1 MDRELASLDEQ
12 EKDELAALDKELSAR
27 REAISEEIARKKA
40 ELERAQ
46 SPDMTGSNWHSLT
59 ASGGDP
65 RRLEEIHSRLAYIGG
80 EIKYINETKALIIEY
95 LKDKREM
102 LDKVPDWTAES
113 LRLQQIIH
121 GEQEEL
127 EKASGGREPEYLQ
140 DRCRAEGAEGG
151 QPESV
156 GEPGGISPLYPVG
169 LVYL

>member
-1 MDRELASLDEQ
+1 MNAAEAALSSIRQEIATLQGKMDRELASLDEQ

-27 REAISEEIARKKA
+27 REAISEEIARKKV
-40 ELERAQ
+40 ELEERKSGYDREQ
-46 SPDMTGSNWHSLT
+46 LDSLT

-113 LRLQQIIH
+113 YVCSRSST
-121 GEQEEL
+121 GN
-127 EKASGGREPEYLQ
+127 R
-140 DRCRAEGAEGG
+140 RN
-151 QPESV
+151 
-156 GEPGGISPLYPVG
+156 
-169 LVYL
+169 

>member
-27 REAISEEIARKKA
+27 REAISEEIARKKV
-40 ELERAQ
+40 ELEERKSGYDREQ
-46 SPDMTGSNWHSLT
+46 LDSLT

-113 LRLQQIIH
+113 LHFAADHPRGTGGI
-121 GEQEEL
+121 

-156 GEPGGISPLYPVG
+156 GEPGGISSLYPVG